1 MTSTLDR
8 PQHETLNPFDI
19 AVRQFHIAAE
29 HLGLDDGLRKVL
41 SQPKRALV
49 VSIPVRMDDGRIE
62 VFQGYRVQH
71 NIARGPAKGGVRYHP
86 DVTLDEVK
94 ALAAWMTWKCA
105 VVNIPFGGGK
115 GGVICEPATMSS
127 GELERMSRRYFS
139 EIIQIVGPEKDIPA
153 PDVNTNPQV
162 MAWFMDTY
170 SMTLGYTALGVV
182 TGKPLAVGGSQ
193 GRNEATARGV
203 LFTVIEA
210 MKRLGITMQRS
221 SVVIQGFGNVGGNSA
236 KLFHEAGCNVIAVSD
251 VTGAIHNANGIDVP
265 ALFDWVAKNR
275 YVYGFPGAES
285 IRPEELLELKCDV
298 LIPAALENQ
307 ITLRNASRIN
317 ARIVAEA
324 ANGPTTPDADT
335 ILHDRGIFSIPDI
348 LCNAGGVTVSYFEW
362 VQGLYSFF
370 WDEGMVNNQLEKIM
384 VRSFND
390 VYETAQRYKVDMR
403 TGAQILAVGRVA
415 EASMTR
421 GLFP

>member
-1 MTSTLDR
+1 MTIVEKR
-8 PQHETLNPFDI
+8 PESLNPFEI
-19 AVRQFHIAAE
+19 AVHQFNLAAD
-29 HLGLDDGLRKVL
+29 HLGLDDGMRKVL
-41 SQPKRALV
+41 AAPKRALV

-62 VFQGYRVQH
+62 VFEGYRVQH

-86 DVTLDEVK
+86 GVTLDEVK
-94 ALAAWMTWKCA
+94 ALASWMTWKCA

-115 GGVICEPATMSS
+115 GGVICDPSKMSQA
-127 GELERMSRRYFS
+127 ELERMSRRYFS
-139 EIIQIVGPEKDIPA
+139 EILQMVGPEKDIPA

-162 MAWFMDTY
+162 MAWFLDTY
-170 SMTLGYTALGVV
+170 SMMIGHTALGVV

-210 MKRLGITMQRS
+210 MKKKQMTMPGS
-221 SVVIQGFGNVGGNSA
+221 TIVIQGFGNVGGNSA
-236 KLFHEAGCNVIAVSD
+236 KLFHEAGCKVIAVSD
-251 VTGAIHNANGIDVP
+251 VHGAIYNKGGLDVP
-265 ALFDWVAKNR
+265 ALFEHVAREKR
-275 YVYGFPGAES
+275 VVGFAGAEAIS
-285 IRPEELLELKCDV
+285 NEQLLELPCDV

-307 ITLRNASRIN
+307 ITGRNAPHIK

-324 ANGPTTPDADT
+324 ANGPTTPDADL
-335 ILHDRGIFSIPDI
+335 ILADRGIFVIPDI

-370 WDEGMVNNQLEKIM
+370 WDEAMVNTQLEKVM
-384 VRSFND
+384 VKAFND
-390 VYETAQRYKVDMR
+390 SYESAQKYKVDMR
-403 TGAQILAVGRVA
+403 IGAQILAVGRVA
-415 EASMTR
+415 EASTTR

>member
-1 MTSTLDR
+1 MTLTQEPR
-8 PQHETLNPFDI
+8 EETLNSFQI
-19 AVRQFHIAAE
+19 ALQQFNIAAE
-29 HLGLDDGLRKVL
+29 HLNLDPGLRKVL
-41 SQPKRALV
+41 AHPKRALV
-49 VSIPVRMDDGRIE
+49 VSIPVKMDDGRIE
-62 VFQGYRVQH
+62 VFEGYRVQH

-115 GGVICEPATMSS
+115 GGVICEPATMSA

-139 EIIQIVGPEKDIPA
+139 EIIQFVGPEKDIPA

-182 TGKPLAVGGSQ
+182 TGKPLSVGGSQ

-203 LFTVIEA
+203 LFSVIEA
-210 MKRLGITMQRS
+210 MKRLGITLQRS
-221 SVVIQGFGNVGGNSA
+221 TIAIQGFGNVGGNSA
-236 KLFHEAGCNVIAVSD
+236 KLFHQAGCNVIAVSD
-251 VTGAIHNANGIDVP
+251 VTGALYNKNGIDVP
-265 ALFDWVAKNR
+265 ALFDYVARNR
-275 YVYGFPGAES
+275 FVHGFPGAEE
-285 IRPEELLELKCDV
+285 IPPAQLLELKCDV

-307 ITLRNASRIN
+307 ITARNAGRID

-324 ANGPTTPDADT
+324 ANGPTTPEADI

-370 WDEGMVNNQLEKIM
+370 WDEAMVNQQLEKIM
-384 VRSFND
+384 VRAFND
-390 VYETAQRYKVDMR
+390 VYESAQRYGVDMR

>member
-1 MTSTLDR
+1 MTTLLA
-8 PQHETLNPFDI
+8 HESEVLNPFQI
-19 AVRQFHIAAE
+19 ALRQFAIAAD
-29 HLGLDDGLRKVL
+29 HLGLDDGMRKVL
-41 SQPKRALV
+41 SHPKRALI

-62 VFQGYRVQH
+62 VFEGYRVQH
-71 NIARGPAKGGVRYHP
+71 NIARGPAKGGIRYHP

-115 GGVICEPATMSS
+115 GGVICEPATMSA

-139 EIIQIVGPEKDIPA
+139 EIIQMVGPEKDIPA

-170 SMTLGYTALGVV
+170 SMTQGYTALGVV

-210 MKRLGITMQRS
+210 MKKLGMTMPQS
-221 SVVIQGFGNVGGNSA
+221 TIAIQGFGNVGGNAA
-236 KLFHEAGCNVIAVSD
+236 KLFHEAGCRVIAVSD
-251 VTGAIHNANGIDVP
+251 VTGAIYNPKGIDIP
-265 ALFDWVAKNR
+265 KLFEYVAGTR
-275 YVYGFPGAES
+275 YVADFPGAEP
-285 IRPEELLELKCDV
+285 IPPAALLELKCDV

-307 ITLRNASRIN
+307 ITTRNAGRIH

-324 ANGPTTPDADT
+324 ANGPTTPDADV
-335 ILHDRGIFSIPDI
+335 ILHDRGILSIPDI

-370 WDEGMVNNQLEKIM
+370 WDETMVNTQLEKVM
-384 VRSFND
+384 TRAFAD
-390 VYETAQRYKVDMR
+390 VYDMSQRYKVDMR

-415 EASMTR
+415 EASTTR